1 MISVANFLSSDLD
14 ELAHELGA
22 VLRSSLGESAGVE
35 AAPDLADFRDGRIG
49 VALICGLAYS
59 LLHDQQPDQL
69 LALAAPVVDDP
80 RSDDAPVYFS
90 EIVVPA
96 RSDARTLQDL
106 SGRRFA
112 CNEEMSFSGYRALE
126 HELRARG
133 STREFFG
140 ERVRTGSHG
149 ASLESILQGKADAA
163 AIDSHVLLLARR
175 RDPALAESLRVIE
188 SLGPYP
194 APPIAVNRSRCNLS
208 ARRMNELLARLPA
221 PCLQRAAI
229 RRWQPVDDASYDA
242 IRAVTRDLPGL
253 TRQ

>member
-35 AAPDLADFRDGRIG
+35 TAADLADFRDGRIG

-59 LLHDQQPDQL
+59 LLHDQQPDRM

-80 RSDDAPVYFS
+80 RSNDAPVYFS

-96 RSDARTLQDL
+96 WSDARTLQDL

-133 STREFFG
+133 RTWEFFG
-140 ERVRTGSHG
+140 ERIPTGSHHL
-149 ASLESILQGKADAA
+149 SLETVLQGNADAA

-175 RDPALAESLRVIE
+175 RNPALADSLRVVE

-194 APPIAVNRSRCNLS
+194 APPIAVNRNQCDLS
-208 ARRMNELLARLPA
+208 AERMNELLARLPA
-221 PCLQRAAI
+221 ACLRRAAI

-242 IRAVTRDLPGL
+242 IRVATRDLPGL
-253 TRQ
+253 

>member
-1 MISVANFLSSDLD
+1 MTSIANLLSADLNELTYEFCSLLQTSLD
-14 ELAHELGA
+14 EQVA
-22 VLRSSLGESAGVE
+22 VKEPASV
-35 AAPDLADFRDGRIG
+35 ADFRDGRIG
-49 VALICGLAYS
+49 VALMCGLPYS
-59 LLHDQQPDQL
+59 SLHDDQPDRV
-69 LALAAPVVDDP
+69 LAVAAPVVDDP
-80 RSDDAPVYFS
+80 RSNDAPVYFS
-90 EIVVPA
+90 DIVVPA
-96 RSDARTLQDL
+96 GSDARALQDL
-106 SGRRFA
+106 SGCRFA
-112 CNEEMSFSGYRALE
+112 YNEETSFSGYRALA
-126 HELRARG
+126 HELSARG
-133 STREFFG
+133 WSWEFFG
-140 ERVRTGSHG
+140 ERVHTGSHG

-208 ARRMNELLARLPA
+208 ARRINELLAQLPA

-253 TRQ
+253 